1 MAATKYQ
8 LLYRYINEA
17 TNTAITNSMENE
29 YIKAEEFYTAH
40 HKIYD
45 SDPNTKIEAENEKEE
60 MISFG
65 NSPDNPKND
74 MMFAYDGTK
83 KIRHKKWIP
92 EVKGCYVIRD
102 WQKLD
107 RKLIGNRG
115 DFTKDFITLDKDS
128 PEVGGVV
135 VCRNLTINN
144 KYSSNVNFMNPNV
157 IVDNSMADNGTPS
170 NPYYS
175 EGKAMSI
182 IKDSTIF
189 KLKDGL
195 SISDFQTLGATPI
208 QTYPYNSRNPS
219 GTIYTGSICVGQ
231 NNLTKITYYPYY
243 SNITTTHNNAS
254 NSNTGLYNILGVKTS
269 NIETKNVPGHY
280 EEVVDDPYIIKD
292 TYKRIQM
299 SPWFVHATYG
309 SLETALEKA
318 KILVDMIGL
327 ENVKLVKIVPFD
339 QFVEIQ

>member
-29 YIKAEEFYTAH
+29 YIKAEEFYTSH

-115 DFTKDFITLDKDS
+115 DFTKDFITLDKDC
-128 PEVGGVV
+128 PELGGIV
-135 VCRNLTINN
+135 VCKNLAINN
-144 KYSSNVNFMNPNV
+144 KYFPSTITV
-157 IVDNSMADNGTPS
+157 INDNSLADEGTAS

-175 EGKAMSI
+175 ESKINSLITEA
-182 IKDSTIF
+182 TIF
-189 KLKDGL
+189 ALNTNGYADHVASSPSRYTSVWSSGPYYNKSYTTLYTGPVAIEGNNM
-195 SISDFQTLGATPI
+195 SMQTFPLTGESGYGQLNSSNLYSSVTITPKQI
-208 QTYPYNSRNPS
+208 QT
-219 GTIYTGSICVGQ
+219 TD
-231 NNLTKITYYPYY
+231 
-243 SNITTTHNNAS
+243 
-254 NSNTGLYNILGVKTS
+254 
-269 NIETKNVPGHY
+269 VPGHY
-280 EEVVDDPYIIKD
+280 EEVVDDPYLIKD